1 MTTMLEN
8 ILEVLAQRSGVNK
21 PVGQL
26 LICTEL
32 YSAWFSQ
39 SFAAF
44 LFILNLSQSETFSK

>member
-26 LICTEL
+26 LICAEL
-32 YSAWFSQ
+32 YSAWFSL

-44 LFILNLSQSETFSK
+44 LFILNLSQSEPFSK